1 MKFCKNCGQQLNDDA
16 GFCPACGTPADNNAA
31 PADNAAAAGNA
42 NAAAPVQPVVM
53 DDATDVQSNRGI
65 AWLSYVG
72 LLFLV
77 PLFARKRS
85 EYCKFHVKQGATL
98 CATIIAYEILQAI
111 LMAII
116 KAIFPGE
123 ERYSYIFGYYRED
136 SVVTKIFS
144 FLFAAGS
151 VFLCVLA
158 IIGIVNAA
166 QGKKTK
172 LPLIGQIPW
181 VEMLMDKIYAALN
194 K

>member
-53 DDATDVQSNRGI
+53 DDATDVQSNI
-65 AWLSYVG
+65 
-72 LLFLV
+72 
-77 PLFARKRS
+77 
-85 EYCKFHVKQGATL
+85 HVKQGATL

-181 VEMLMDKIYAALN
+181 VEMLMDKIYVSLN